1 MYSSNLICVLRS
13 LSSSFISIYLF
24 FFNLKLKKKLRVFIT
39 NQFYPGKI
47 DADNEEDS
55 VPQWELK
62 IEGRLL
68 DDVKLKQQSKNL
80 ILITP
85 L

>member
-1 MYSSNLICVLRS
+1 MVLC
-13 LSSSFISIYLF
+13 YL
-24 FFNLKLKKKLRVFIT
+24 KIKKKLRVFIT
-39 NQFYPGKI
+39 NQFYPGKS

-68 DDVKLKQQSKNL
+68 DDVRERLFIYFSYKLTNNTLK
-80 ILITP
+80 IE
-85 L
+85 